1 MSRSALRARVIAG
14 EGPDLYFTGG
24 SGGFGG
30 LRAGAVFEDLLPYL
44 DGGGRL
50 RREQLLPA
58 ALDAASVGGCLYA
71 MPVDFTLLTMSEQRG
86 LLPQEDMPL
95 SALFSLPA
103 VQDGSLTVFPSDLS
117 QDALWYW
124 LSTLYLSA
132 TLDEQTGTCPF
143 DTPEY
148 KQLLACC
155 RSGQPFL
162 SPDPV
167 PSIFSFQQLPGIRR
181 LIYLQTQYGD
191 DVALFSGLGTAFFM
205 EHSFAI
211 SNASAHKDGAWQFIE
226 YVLSA
231 DLSKQEFSWPVSSAG
246 LERLIERACTVGL
259 WLDEQHGCQTLS
271 ASNAALLRDFFAQS
285 AGAGAGGRHPAL
297 IQIMQEEAAKYF
309 AGDKSLD
316 ETAAVTQS
324 RARLYL
330 AEQYG

>member
-1 MSRSALRARVIAG
+1 MKAMRFLKRAGGLITALLMLCAALLLSACGR
-14 EGPDLYFTGG
+14 
-24 SGGFGG
+24 SGGEPVPTAAEHEAERRTGYSVSFTP
-30 LRAGAVFEDLLPYL
+30 LPE
-44 DGGGRL
+44 GM
-50 RREQLLPA
+50 A
-58 ALDAASVGGCLYA
+58 
-71 MPVDFTLLTMSEQRG
+71 
-86 LLPQEDMPL
+86 
-95 SALFSLPA
+95 
-103 VQDGSLTVFPSDLS
+103 
-117 QDALWYW
+117 
-124 LSTLYLSA
+124 LSTDQCASA
-132 TLDEQTGTCPF
+132 E
-143 DTPEY
+143 
-148 KQLLACC
+148 
-155 RSGQPFL
+155 
-162 SPDPV
+162 
-167 PSIFSFQQLPGIRR
+167 
-181 LIYLQTQYGD
+181 
-191 DVALFSGLGTAFFM
+191 ALFSGLGTAFFM
-205 EHSFAI
+205 GHSFAI

-246 LERLIERACTVGL
+246 LECLIERACTVGL